1 MGSAGHVTVGVAF
14 GMSFLH
20 RYDPRWEDVRRDD
33 GARAYEDDEILIA
46 TDFEGGN
53 GCNIRRFGADEFGL
67 VLEPDPGEHRFAGVG
82 YYVCFGVVNKRDSPR
97 TIRVRLR
104 TRVHSGESW
113 HDHRHL
119 IARQGGAWR
128 QLGPVAVGIDRE
140 DLEVTLQLGGARRT
154 DAPLFVSNFHWWPG
168 SERDAW
174 LDTVGSR
181 GRVREIGRSH
191 EGRAIRALEIGLTE
205 PDAPTIVLAQ
215 TTQPSEM
222 MAAHA
227 CRFIA
232 EHLLGDD
239 PAATQIRDRFK
250 VCVVAN
256 TNPDGTARGHSVADA
271 RGRFPYFEADLA
283 ARGDRE
289 ATAENLALWCYL
301 QEQRPWLF
309 WEWHSNNWFR
319 RPGHVL
325 LRYRSSLAG
334 DAATRS
340 LWDTVEERMLRLP
353 NTVHESFCSHG
364 EGPYQPS
371 MGFQAV
377 TRLGAIS
384 CMIKQHEKYDLDESR
399 AHAVACLHAATSS
412 WLAQA
417 GRS

>member
-1 MGSAGHVTVGVAF
+1 
-14 GMSFLH
+14 MSFLH
-20 RYDPRWEDVRRDD
+20 RYDLRWEDVRRDD

-53 GCNIRRFGADEFGL
+53 GTNIRRFGTDDFGL
-67 VLEPDPGEHRFAGVG
+67 VLEPDPGDHRFAGVG
-82 YYVCFGVVNKRDSPR
+82 YYVCFGVANKRSSPR

-104 TRVHSGESW
+104 TRVHFGESW
-113 HDHRHL
+113 HDHRHMVV
-119 IARQGGAWR
+119 RQAGAWR
-128 QLGPVAVGIDRE
+128 QLDPAAIGTNRE
-140 DLEVTLQLGGARRT
+140 DLEVTIRLGGSGRP
-154 DAPLFVSNFHWWPG
+154 DATLFVSNFHWWPG

-174 LDTVGSR
+174 LATATG
-181 GRVREIGRSH
+181 GRVREIGTSH

-227 CRFIA
+227 CWFIA
-232 EHLLGDD
+232 EELLGDD
-239 PAATQIRDRFK
+239 PAAAEVRERYR
-250 VCVVAN
+250 VCVVLN

-271 RGRFPYFEADLA
+271 RGNFPYFEADLA
-283 ARGDRE
+283 AQGKPD
-289 ATAENLALWCYL
+289 ATAENRALWHYL
-301 QEQRPWLF
+301 LEQRPWLF
-309 WEWHSNNWFR
+309 WEWHSNNWCR

-325 LRYRSSLAG
+325 LRYRSSLA
-334 DAATRS
+334 DDPAVRS
-340 LWDTVEERMLRLP
+340 LWDAVEQRLLLLP
-353 NTVHESFCSHG
+353 NTFHESFCSHD

-399 AHAVACLHAATSS
+399 AHAVACLHAATST
-412 WLAQA
+412 WLARA
-417 GRS
+417 GRR

>member
-1 MGSAGHVTVGVAF
+1 MELAVSI
-14 GMSFLH
+14 LH
-20 RYDPRWEDVRRDD
+20 RYDPRWEDIRRDH
-33 GARAYEDDEILIA
+33 GALAYEDDETLIA

-53 GCNIRRFGADEFGL
+53 GTGIDRFGGDDFGL
-67 VLEPDPGEHRFAGVG
+67 VLEPDPGNHRFAGGG
-82 YYVCFGVVNKRDSPR
+82 YYVCFGVVNKRPSAR
-97 TIRVRLR
+97 SIRVRMR

-113 HDHRHL
+113 HDHRHM
-119 IARQGGAWR
+119 IVRQGGAWR
-128 QLGPVAVGIDRE
+128 QLDRGDIRTNRE
-140 DLEVTLQLGGARRT
+140 DLEVTVRLGAAGRP
-154 DAPLFVSNFHWWPG
+154 DATQFVSNFHWWPG

-174 LDTVGSR
+174 LDTLGSR
-181 GRVREIGRSH
+181 GRVREIGSSH
-191 EGRAIRALEIGLTE
+191 EGRTIRALEIGRTE
-205 PDAPTIVLAQ
+205 PDAPTIVVAQ

-239 PAATQIRDRFK
+239 PAAAQIRARFR
-250 VCVVAN
+250 VCVVPN
-256 TNPDGTARGHSVADA
+256 TNPDGTARGHGVADA
-271 RGRFPYFEADLA
+271 RGHFPYFEADLA
-283 ARGDRE
+283 AQGDPA
-289 ATAENLALWCYL
+289 ATAENRALWRYL

-334 DAATRS
+334 DPATRS
-340 LWDTVEERMLRLP
+340 LWDALEQRLLRLP
-353 NTVHESFCSHG
+353 NTFHESFCSFA

-384 CMIKQHEKYDLDESR
+384 CMIKQHERYDLDESR
-399 AHAVACLHAATSS
+399 AHAVACLHAATST
-412 WLAQA
+412 WLARPG
-417 GRS
+417 GR